1 MLFSS
6 GTLLDCYDELGNRY
20 QLPVYVLSI
29 PTNLIENCSDQ
40 TEAEDEDPNANPGV
54 EIPLKFRLSN
64 CNKDLKLGVKSNDT
78 VLRVKRHL
86 HELEGIEPSRQRWF
100 FGGRLISDKLRM
112 EDTKIPKGCL
122 VQVIVSE
129 PQVEKAES

>member
-1 MLFSS
+1 M
-6 GTLLDCYDELGNRY
+6 DCYDELGNRY

-29 PTNLIENCSDQ
+29 PTNLIEDCSGE
-40 TEAEDEDPNANPGV
+40 TEGGEDDPNPNPGI

-64 CNKDLKLGVKSNDT
+64 CNKDIKMGVRTNDT
-78 VLRVKRHL
+78 VLRVKRQIYDQ
-86 HELEGIEPSRQRWF
+86 EGIEPSRQRWF
-100 FGGRLISDKLRM
+100 FGGRLINDKLRI

-129 PQVEKAES
+129 LKVEKLES